1 MHETWMRMLR
11 DRRALALL
19 IGVPLVAAVVGFMA
33 ITDPFAAEPTPSPVA
48 LGSPTPSLSP
58 TATPLP
64 PSPTP
69 TTAPTAEPTPQPT
82 PTPQPAALA
91 DGRLTVLFL
100 GSDDSRGR
108 QNRRPTGD
116 YLTDAITVL
125 SVTENGKRLAM
136 FSLPRDTA
144 DVPMANGGLWS
155 GKINSLSYYRGP
167 ATVRDTMEVLLGIRI
182 DHYLQLD
189 MDDFR
194 NIIRQLDGIRVRVP
208 YTVSDERCT
217 ITQGV
222 HVMHAERALCYAR
235 HRYSDSDYARARRHQ
250 QLLLAIRDRML
261 RHDVN
266 YRGMIRSFG
275 SLRTDVHLADI
286 GAFADLLERSQ
297 DAKVTRIVLAPPRFT
312 TFAGLAGARGW
323 IQVPNVPAI
332 RAAVA
337 AALGQ

>member
-1 MHETWMRMLR
+1 
-11 DRRALALL
+11 
-19 IGVPLVAAVVGFMA
+19 MA
-33 ITDPFAAEPTPSPVA
+33 ITDPFAAEPSPTPVA
-48 LGSPTPSLSP
+48 LASPTPSPSP
-58 TATPLP
+58 TATPPP

-69 TTAPTAEPTPQPT
+69 TPEPTAEPTQPT

-116 YLTDAITVL
+116 YLTDAITVM

-144 DVPMANGGLWS
+144 DVRMANGSLWT
-155 GKINSLSYYRGP
+155 GKINSLSFYRGP
-167 ATVRDTMEVLLGIRI
+167 AAVRDTMGILLGIRI
-182 DHYLQLD
+182 DHYIQLD

-194 NIIRQLDGIRVRVP
+194 NVIRQLDGIRVRVP

-222 HVMHAERALCYAR
+222 QMMHAERALCYAR

-261 RHDVN
+261 REDVN

-275 SLRTDVHLADI
+275 SLRTDVNFADI
-286 GAFADLLERSQ
+286 GAFADLLRRSR
-297 DAKVTRIVLAPPRFT
+297 DAKVTRIVLDPPRFT
-312 TFAGLAGARGW
+312 TFVGIAGSRGW

-332 RAAVA
+332 QQAVA
-337 AALGQ
+337 AAMGR

>member
-1 MHETWMRMLR
+1 MHETWLRMLR
-11 DRRALALL
+11 DRRALPLL
-19 IGVPLVAAVVGFMA
+19 IGVPLAVVVVGWIA
-33 ITDPFAAEPTPSPVA
+33 ITNPFAAEPSPSLVA
-48 LGSPTPSLSP
+48 IDSPTPSPSP
-58 TATPLP
+58 SATPPP

-69 TTAPTAEPTPQPT
+69 TPEPTAEPT

-100 GSDDSRGR
+100 GSDDSAGR

-144 DVPMANGGLWS
+144 DVPMASGSLWT
-155 GKINSLSYYRGP
+155 GKINSLSFYRGP

-182 DHYLQLD
+182 DHYVQLD

-194 NIIRQLDGIRVRVP
+194 NVIRQLEGVRVRVP
-208 YTVSDERCT
+208 YRLRDPRCT
-217 ITQGV
+217 ISEGV
-222 HVMHAERALCYAR
+222 QIMHAERALCYAR

-261 RHDVN
+261 REDVN

-275 SLRTDVHLADI
+275 SLRTDVNFADI
-286 GAFADLLERSQ
+286 AAFADLLRRSEG
-297 DAKVTRIVLAPPRFT
+297 AKVTRLVLAPPRFT
-312 TFAGLAGARGW
+312 TFVGIAGARGW
-323 IQVPNVPAI
+323 IQVPNVPVI
-332 RAAVA
+332 RQAVA
-337 AALGQ
+337 AALRR